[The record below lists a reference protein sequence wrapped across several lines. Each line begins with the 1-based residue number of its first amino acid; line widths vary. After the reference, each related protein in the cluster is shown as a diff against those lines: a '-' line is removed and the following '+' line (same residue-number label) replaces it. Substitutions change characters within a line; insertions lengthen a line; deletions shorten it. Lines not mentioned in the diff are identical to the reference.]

1 MFELTDGG
9 KTRGLG
15 PPRPRL
21 LAAAGLALLVAGVL
35 GPPVAADEIYFKS
48 GYSETAV
55 IIRETEDSLRFKTDM
70 GLSTISMGR
79 IDFIEKASQEENRAL
94 LKKWREKELRLK
106 ETLEKRREA
115 EKQFE
120 DRQIAKGLIKFE
132 EEWMT
137 PEKRKE
143 ILDLRKRARRHR
155 RRFETEQEAKGL
167 VRFQHIW
174 VTPEVADELSGMEQ
188 EIHRLHEEVA
198 THNRTVETLRSVML
212 AISSIN
218 EADQFSERIEVVNES
233 IAENTEKLN
242 KLLKR
247 ADEIEAESVTYVMP
261 EEFVDAVESEETY
274 EELE

>member
-1 MFELTDGG
+1 MFELTDGS

-21 LAAAGLALLVAGVL
+21 SAAAGLALLVAGVL

-55 IIRETEDSLRFKTDM
+55 VIRETEGSLRFKTEI
-70 GLSTISMGR
+70 GLSTISMER
-79 IDFIEKASQEENRAL
+79 IDFIEKATQEENQAL

-106 ETLEKRREA
+106 EELEKRRKA
-115 EKQFE
+115 EKEFE

-132 EEWMT
+132 GEWMT

-155 RRFETEQEAKGL
+155 RRFEAEQEAKGL
-167 VRFQHIW
+167 VRFHHIW
-174 VTPEVADELSGMEQ
+174 ATPELADELSGMEQ
-188 EIHRLHEEVA
+188 EIHRMHEEL
-198 THNRTVETLRSVML
+198 TTQKRTVESLRSAML

-218 EADQFSERIEVVNES
+218 EADQFSERIEEVNES

-247 ADEIEAESVTYVMP
+247 ADEIEAESVTYVTP
-261 EEFVDAVESEETY
+261 EEFVDAVESEEEY
-274 EELE
+274 EEFE